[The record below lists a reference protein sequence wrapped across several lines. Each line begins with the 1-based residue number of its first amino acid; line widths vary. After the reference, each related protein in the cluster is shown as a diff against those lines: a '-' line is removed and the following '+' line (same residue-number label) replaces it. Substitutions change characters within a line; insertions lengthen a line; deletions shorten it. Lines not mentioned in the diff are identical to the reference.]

1 MISLNNKIVAFLTV
15 NNINYSLSDFVVGSQ
30 NNGPEEIIYWNTQ
43 VLGEQPDQQ
52 QLDSA
57 YVIWE
62 GQQIQLQNTS
72 DAQVLLSATD
82 WTAIVSV
89 ADPAVSNPYLTN
101 QAEFLSYRSTVRNL
115 GVNPPTTPAVFP
127 IQPTPTWSN

>member
-1 MISLNNKIVAFLTV
+1 MISLNDKIVAYLTV
-15 NNINYSLSDFVVGSQ
+15 NNINYLLSDFVVASQ
-30 NNGPEEIIYWNTQ
+30 NNGPEEIIYWNTAA
-43 VLGEQPDQQ
+43 LGTQPDQA

-72 DAQVLLSATD
+72 AAQVLLSATD
-82 WTAIVSV
+82 WTAIDSV

-127 IQPTPTWSN
+127 TQPIPTWSN